1 MYQNF
6 GPILIIGNFTNNLHE
21 KEDGANFEKK
31 KKKKAAYY
39 KQKEV
44 FPTLCSFSV
53 GDGSWCSTTYI
64 C

>member
-31 KKKKAAYY
+31 KKKK
-39 KQKEV
+39 
-44 FPTLCSFSV
+44 
-53 GDGSWCSTTYI
+53 GSI
-64 C
+64 L